1 MSQSHA
7 TDEFHS
13 RHLSTMVTDSVEQY
27 MGHFQHNQTLL
38 LERLASLEQK
48 ISHQPTAPPTS
59 GYSPPTDQKEEA
71 QLEEV
76 PLVTSSG

>member
-38 LERLASLEQK
+38 LDRLTTLEQK
-48 ISHQPTAPPTS
+48 VFQQPVAPPTAD
-59 GYSPPTDQKEEA
+59 YSSPHDQKKES
-71 QLEEV
+71 QIEEV
-76 PLVTSSG
+76 PLITSSG